1 MPISSRKPMKRIL
14 IALASVLSVSAVVA
28 FGPLSDVPPSG
39 QKSMVFTAGW
49 FADDG
54 WALIATVI
62 AMALIVKRRRP

>member
-1 MPISSRKPMKRIL
+1 MKRVL

-28 FGPLSDVPPSG
+28 FGPLSDMPPPA
-39 QKSMVFTAGW
+39 QESMVSTAGW

-62 AMALIVKRRRP
+62 AMALIAKRRRP

>member
-1 MPISSRKPMKRIL
+1 MKRVL

-28 FGPLSDVPPSG
+28 FGPLSDVPPSA
-39 QKSMVFTAGW
+39 QESMVSTAGW

-62 AMALIVKRRRP
+62 AMALIAKRRRP